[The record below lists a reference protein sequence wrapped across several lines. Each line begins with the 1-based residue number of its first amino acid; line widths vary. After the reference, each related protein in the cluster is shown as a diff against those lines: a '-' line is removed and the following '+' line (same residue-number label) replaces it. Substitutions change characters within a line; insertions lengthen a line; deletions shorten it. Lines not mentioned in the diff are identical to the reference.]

1 MRLLVCNDA
10 GMANASAFGI
20 GPDRQG
26 SFRDE
31 GTGTCMSTCI
41 IRFARAILRYLHM
54 QTLDSPTG
62 AKPQP
67 PGPPPHHT
75 PASSWLPPPLPPWLL
90 MLSICSLL
98 SCFCIVPHLAHPC
111 VPPPFTLKISHQAPV
126 SLELLIYFNFRL
138 ETQVL
143 LLTLFYSFHPGVIRY
158 EKRKIQIVKPANIP
172 RQHPPIEITQGKK
185 EGLNNG
191 RS

>member
-75 PASSWLPPPLPPWLL
+75 PASSWLPPPLPPPVASYAIDMFTSFMFLHRAPL
-90 MLSICSLL
+90 GPSLR
-98 SCFCIVPHLAHPC
+98 A
-111 VPPPFTLKISHQAPV
+111 TT
-126 SLELLIYFNFRL
+126 IYFENFPPSPR
-138 ETQVL
+138 
-143 LLTLFYSFHPGVIRY
+143 FPGTPHIF
-158 EKRKIQIVKPANIP
+158 
-172 RQHPPIEITQGKK
+172 
-185 EGLNNG
+185 
-191 RS
+191 